1 MSNPTISPG
10 YGFVPCSHDDPKRSH
25 VFIDW
30 TKSWGV
36 PCYVKCDECAKLPAR
51 KPVEIPEG
59 WELVPEGEKFQ
70 RSFGWISTYVSEGGG
85 VHVPEKAIGVPVGEV
100 ADNGDYGCASI
111 RAFIRRKPVQPTVEP
126 SKPAVDWSKPLQTR
140 DGRKARLLGVIKC
153 DNSEAS
159 GTHVVASMLDDSA
172 ESVDIVFTNG
182 RSYSPA
188 KDSDDD
194 IINAPE
200 RIKREVWLNVYQH
213 SEYYGYDSKDEADDC
228 AMQTRVACVRVQ
240 IDCEK
245 GEGL

>member
-25 VFIDW
+25 VFIDC

-59 WELVPEGEKFQ
+59 WELVPEDGVLEPDDKAYF
-70 RSFGWISTYVSEGGG
+70 SVGGDWDFRPHYWPPG
-85 VHVPEKAIGVPVGEV
+85 SRPSDRHRIDARVV
-100 ADNGDYGCASI
+100 
-111 RAFIRRKPVQPTVEP
+111 AFIRRKPVQPTFEP

-153 DNSEAS
+153 YNSEAS

-182 RSYSPA
+182 RSYSPV

-194 IINAPE
+194 IINTPE

-213 SEYYGYDSKDEADDC
+213 SECYGYDSKDEADDC
-228 AMQTRVACVRVQ
+228 AMQTRIACVRVQ

>member
-10 YGFVPCSHDDPKRSH
+10 YGYVICSHDDPKRSH
-25 VFIDW
+25 ILNECSEW
-30 TKSWGV
+30 NQ
-36 PCYVKCDECAKLPAR
+36 PCHGECDKCAKFPAR
-51 KPVEIPEG
+51 KPVEIPDG
-59 WELVPEGEKFQ
+59 WELVPEGEP
-70 RSFGWISTYVSEGGG
+70 
-85 VHVPEKAIGVPVGEV
+85 VPEGFQWLHVTLGSTAEGQEWHGHPTGYADFKNAI
-100 ADNGDYGCASI
+100 AAIYGNPMG
-111 RAFIRRKPVQPTVEP
+111 AFIRRKSVQPTVEP

>member
-25 VFIDW
+25 VFIDC

-59 WELVPEGEKFQ
+59 WELVPEDGVLEPDDKAYF
-70 RSFGWISTYVSEGGG
+70 SVGGDWDFRPHYWPPG
-85 VHVPEKAIGVPVGEV
+85 SRPSDRHRIDARVV
-100 ADNGDYGCASI
+100 
-111 RAFIRRKPVQPTVEP
+111 AFIRRKPVQPT
-126 SKPAVDWSKPLQTR
+126 
-140 DGRKARLLGVIKC
+140 
-153 DNSEAS
+153 
-159 GTHVVASMLDDSA
+159 
-172 ESVDIVFTNG
+172 
-182 RSYSPA
+182 
-188 KDSDDD
+188 
-194 IINAPE
+194 E

-228 AMQTRVACVRVQ
+228 ATQTRIACVRVQ